1 MCMNE
6 QNKNIIISLILNGET
21 LQMLK
26 DLGVSL
32 NDSSR
37 SSVVRKA
44 IKYMFDAQKGVQDTP
59 GQIS

>member
-1 MCMNE
+1 
-6 QNKNIIISLILNGET
+6 
-21 LQMLK
+21 MLK